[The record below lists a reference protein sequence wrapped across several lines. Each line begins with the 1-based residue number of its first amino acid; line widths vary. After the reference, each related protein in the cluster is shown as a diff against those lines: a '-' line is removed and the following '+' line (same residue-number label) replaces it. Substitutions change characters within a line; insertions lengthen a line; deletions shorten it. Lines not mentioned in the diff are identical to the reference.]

1 MGQERAGAGR
11 GPSPMERLQP
21 LWTLLT
27 MPCFVMAC
35 VGDALDSEP
44 VPCFVMACVGDA
56 LDSEPV
62 PCFVM
67 ACVGD
72 ALDSHGLRLCQDTC
86 APLSSPHAM
95 ACGLNFQTGGLVLWA
110 IVSLEAWKVGF
121 GRAEMSVH
129 KKIEWKMQSMRLAE
143 K

>member
-27 MPCFVMAC
+27 M
-35 VGDALDSEP
+35 
-44 VPCFVMACVGDA
+44 PCFVMACVGDA